1 MKFFR
6 GVVPSA
12 DLSAR
17 VFRRLQALRVR
28 TRYLLG
34 LPEPD
39 PGEVDIAPHFRHL
52 IDVGQKST
60 IIALYRDLFPDT
72 VRAELDEAH
81 PLAAHRFTVLGH
93 TMDHGERIAWSRD
106 PVSGRDWPRGF
117 SPDIPYRGPE
127 RLGDIKFP
135 WELNKHQY
143 FFTLGK
149 AAWLKNDP
157 IFAIEIMRQI
167 DHWIEDNPC
176 YCGINWISALEVGT
190 RAISWVMAFPF
201 YGDHC
206 ERRFRRRLAKSLA
219 QHMLFV
225 QQHLSTGRFANTHLV
240 GEAAALVV
248 GGLFLNSPHS
258 RRWLDQGL
266 TLLEQQMELQV
277 TPDGVH
283 AERSIAYHRFFLDHY
298 YLVSSLLTVNG
309 RSLPAKALSTMER
322 MTDFLMDIL
331 FPSGSAP
338 AFGDCDDAR
347 GLWFRADCP
356 SDYRALLALG
366 AVLFK
371 RGDFKAVAGGLP
383 EEVLWLLGTEGVAR
397 FQELAPRQP
406 DYGSAAY
413 PAGGYYV
420 MRGGWGAVDPVLV
433 FDCGPLGHGPA
444 GHGHADA
451 LSFQLFAGG
460 FPFLVDSGTFS
471 YNLDYPWRDAF
482 RATEAH
488 NTVAVD
494 GQDQSIFG
502 DRMSWKSMATA
513 RCHRWLS
520 TRWFDLVD
528 GEHDGYHRFSNP
540 VTHRRVLVFLRP
552 DTWLIWDQL
561 DGSGRHSL
569 EFFLHLRPDCSVKV
583 GEKGAGFILQS
594 PEGARLHVWM
604 LEGSHHKT
612 TLPDILI
619 GNDEERVA
627 WFSPCYG
634 VRVPAKTLKIQRE
647 FVGQTALLTCLSTSN
662 GAFQTLLEQD
672 HPFQV
677 RMQKQAESEETLFF
691 YRICPDWPP
700 GMENI
705 RFDGQI
711 LYRQEV
717 RGTSPVLLASDF
729 RELSVAGLLDVYSP
743 TPIESLVLENS
754 CCKVILPPEYA
765 TDLRIVVQEETRL
778 VINGRPAP
786 IGGSAPHVQR

>member
-6 GVVPSA
+6 GIVPLA

-17 VFRRLQALRVR
+17 VLRRLQALRVR
-28 TRYLLG
+28 TRYRLG

-39 PGEVDIAPHFRHL
+39 PREVDIAPHFRHL
-52 IDVGQKST
+52 IDATQRST
-60 IIALYRDLFPDT
+60 ITAHYRDLFPEA
-72 VRAELDEAH
+72 VCAELDEAYR
-81 PLAAHRFTVLGH
+81 LAAHSFTVLGH
-93 TMDHGERIAWSRD
+93 TMDYGDRIAWSRD

-157 IFAIEIMRQI
+157 IFAIEIVRQI

-190 RAISWVMAFPF
+190 RAISWIMAFPF
-201 YGDHC
+201 YEDRC

-225 QQHLSTGRFANTHLV
+225 QQHLSTGCFANTHLV

-266 TLLEQQMELQV
+266 ALLEQEIERQV

-283 AERSIAYHRFFLDHY
+283 MERSVAYHRFFLDHY
-298 YLVSSLLTVNG
+298 YLVSGLFAANG
-309 RSLPAKALSTMER
+309 RSLPAEVLSKMER
-322 MTDFLMDIL
+322 MTNFLMDIL
-331 FPSGSAP
+331 FPNGSAP
-338 AFGDCDDAR
+338 AFGDGDDAR
-347 GLWFRADCP
+347 GLWLRADCP

-366 AVLFK
+366 ADLFK
-371 RGDFKAVAGGLP
+371 RGDFKAAAGGLP
-383 EEVLWLLGTEGVAR
+383 EEVLWLLGTEGVTR
-397 FQELAPRQP
+397 FQELTLRQP
-406 DYGSAAY
+406 DHGSIAY

-420 MRGGWGAVDPVLV
+420 MRGGWGAADPVLV

-471 YNLDYPWRDAF
+471 YNLDYSWRDAF
-482 RATEAH
+482 RSTKAH
-488 NTVAVD
+488 NTVVVD
-494 GQDQSIFG
+494 GQDQSIPG

-528 GEHDGYHRFSNP
+528 GEHDGYLRLPDP
-540 VTHRRVLVFLRP
+540 VMHRRIVVFFKP
-552 DTWLIWDQL
+552 DTWWIRDQL
-561 DGSGRHSL
+561 DGKGRHNL
-569 EFFLHLRPDCSVKV
+569 KFFLHLRPDCSIEEE
-583 GEKGAGFILQS
+583 EKEAGIILRS
-594 PEGARLHVWM
+594 PEGVGLNTWI
-604 LEGSHHKT
+604 LEGAHET
-612 TLPDILI
+612 TSPEILI
-619 GNDEERVA
+619 GGSEERVA
-627 WFSPCYG
+627 WFSPIYG
-634 VRVPAKTLKIQRE
+634 VRVPARTLRVRRE
-647 FVGQTALLTCLSTSN
+647 FLGQVALHTRLSASNSMTETLFENNYSFGVKVRGTA
-662 GAFQTLLEQD
+662 G
-672 HPFQV
+672 
-677 RMQKQAESEETLFF
+677 SEDTLFF
-691 YRICPDWPP
+691 YRIGAGWPSEAE
-700 GMENI
+700 GI

-711 LYRQEV
+711 LYRREIA
-717 RGTSPVLLASDF
+717 GASSNLWAGDF
-729 RELSVAGLLDVYSP
+729 RELSIAGLLEVRSP
-743 TPIESLVLENS
+743 VPIESLVLENGR
-754 CCKVILPPEYA
+754 CEVVLPPEHA
-765 TDLRIVVQEETRL
+765 TDLHIAIQEGTRL
-778 VINGRPAP
+778 VINGYPVPMGKA
-786 IGGSAPHVQR
+786 SSLSQR